1 MCAIFGIIDLKNK
14 IDLKKKLIHFTE
26 KLVHRGP
33 DFQGHW
39 ISSNKKIG
47 FGHCRLSIVD
57 LDQRSNQ
64 PFLFQEN
71 LVLTFN
77 GEIYNFKKLRV
88 ILEKKGYQ
96 FKTFSD
102 TEVLLFSY
110 REWKEKILDY
120 LDGMFAFAIYDK
132 KEDKIFLAR
141 DRSGQKP
148 LYYSNQNG
156 LFIFSSEI
164 GPILSSNLIK
174 KKINILEL
182 NNYLSMGYS
191 SKDETLVEDIHKL
204 DQGTSIEFSINKN
217 RLTKK
222 KYFSYRYEDFIK
234 TSWGRDETYLI
245 KILMENLTM
254 SCEKI
259 INTDVP
265 ISLLLSG
272 GTDSSIITGI
282 CSKILGKKVNTF
294 NISFEDH
301 NQLDDKYANKV
312 SKYFNTSHKRIPIKL
327 NQNADL
333 IDEVIQNFSAEPFG
347 DSSLIPS
354 YLVYKELSKNFKVAI
369 GGDGADELFG
379 GYKHVQRHIYQG
391 IFKYGFNKYSK
402 LNKYKNI
409 ITNKFV
415 RGLLSEKK
423 YFPFEANF
431 FSYLDRK
438 KIFRN
443 ESIVTQESIFNDFK
457 IKNSTLDLKNYLTYD
472 FNYYLPNNILP
483 KIDTAS
489 MMNSVEARSPFLSRD
504 IINISLMIDN
514 KFKTNLFDR
523 KIILKKLGKTLLPPN
538 FNYERKHGFSLPISH
553 YFNSNWKD
561 YFLSTFSNNEGRE
574 LYKESYIR
582 ALSQKNEK
590 KPQFGEQMYLLL
602 LFEKWRQKYKLD
614 IDI

>member
-1 MCAIFGIIDLKNK
+1 MCGIFGIIDLENK
-14 IDLKKKLIHFTE
+14 IDLKKKLIHFSE

-33 DFQGHW
+33 DFQSHW

-77 GEIYNFKKLRV
+77 GEIYNFKQLRF

-132 KEDKIFLAR
+132 KKDKIFLAR

-148 LYYSNQNG
+148 LYFSNQNG

-164 GPILSSNLIK
+164 GPILSSNLAK
-174 KKINILEL
+174 NKINIPAL

-191 SKDETLVEDIHKL
+191 AKDETLVEGINKL
-204 DQGTSIEFSINKN
+204 DPGTSIEFSINKN

-222 KYFSYRYEDFIK
+222 KYFSYSYDEFIK
-234 TSWGRDETYLI
+234 TGWGRDETFLV
-245 KILMENLTM
+245 KILKENLTM

-259 INTDVP
+259 LNADVP
-265 ISLLLSG
+265 VALLLSG
-272 GTDSSIITGI
+272 GLDSSIITGI
-282 CSKILGKKVNTF
+282 YSKILGKKVNTY
-294 NISFEDH
+294 NISFENH
-301 NQLDDKYANKV
+301 NELDDKFACKV
-312 SKYFNTSHKRIPIKL
+312 SKYFNTSHKKISIKL
-327 NQNADL
+327 NENVDV
-333 IDEVIQNFSAEPFG
+333 IDEIIQNFSTEPFG

-379 GYKHVQRHIYQG
+379 GYKHVQRYMCQG
-391 IFKYGFNKYSK
+391 IFKFGLNKYSK

-409 ITNKFV
+409 IKNKFA
-415 RGLLSEKK
+415 RGLLSEKN

-438 KIFRN
+438 KLFKN
-443 ESIVTQESIFNDFK
+443 ESIVTSESIFNEIQ
-457 IKNSTLDLKNYLTYD
+457 IKNSSLDLKNYLTYD

-504 IINISLMIDN
+504 MINISLMMEN
-514 KFKTNLFDR
+514 KFKLNLFDR
-523 KIILKKLGKTLLPPN
+523 KIILKKFGKTILPPD
-538 FNYERKHGFSLPISH
+538 FNYDRKQGFSLPISH

-561 YFLSTFSNNEGRE
+561 YFLSTFEKNEARE
-574 LYKESYIR
+574 LYNENYLR
-582 ALSQKNEK
+582 TLTQKNEK

-602 LFEKWRQKYKLD
+602 IFEKWRQKYKLE

>member
-1 MCAIFGIIDLKNK
+1 MCAIFGIIDLNNK

-47 FGHCRLSIVD
+47 FGHCRLSILD

-77 GEIYNFKKLRV
+77 GEIYNFKQLRV

-148 LYYSNQNG
+148 LYFSNQNG

-174 KKINILEL
+174 NKINIPAL
-182 NNYLSMGYS
+182 NNYFSMGYS
-191 SKDETLVEDIHKL
+191 SKDETLIEGINKL
-204 DQGTSIEFSINKN
+204 DQGTSIEFSINKK

-222 KYFSYRYEDFIK
+222 KYFSYRYDDFVK
-234 TSWGRDETYLI
+234 TGWGRDETYLM
-245 KILMENLTM
+245 KILKENLVM
-254 SCEKI
+254 SCEKML
-259 INTDVP
+259 NADVP

-272 GTDSSIITGI
+272 GLDSSIVTGI
-282 CSKILGKKVNTF
+282 YSKILGKKVNTF
-294 NISFEDH
+294 NISFKNHSE
-301 NQLDDKYANKV
+301 LDDKYALKI
-312 SKYFNTSHKRIPIKL
+312 SKYFNTSHKRITLKL
-327 NQNADL
+327 NKNADVF
-333 IDEVIQNFSAEPFG
+333 DEIIQNFSTEPFG

-354 YLVYKELSKNFKVAI
+354 YLTYKALSKNFKVAI

-379 GYKHVQRHIYQG
+379 GYKHVQRYMYQG
-391 IFKYGFNKYSK
+391 ILKYGFNKHSK

-409 ITNKFV
+409 IGNKFA

-423 YFPFEANF
+423 NFPYEANF

-438 KIFRN
+438 KLFRN
-443 ESIVTQESIFNDFK
+443 ESIVTPESIFNEFE

-472 FNYYLPNNILP
+472 YNYYLPNNILP

-504 IINISLMIDN
+504 IINISLMMEN

-523 KIILKKLGKTLLPPN
+523 KIILKKLGKSLLPPD
-538 FNYERKHGFSLPISH
+538 FNYARKQGFSIPVSH
-553 YFNSNWKD
+553 YFNSIWKD
-561 YFLSTFSNNEGRE
+561 YFFSTFSSNESQE
-574 LYKESYIR
+574 LYNENYLR
-582 ALSQKNEK
+582 TLSQKNEK
-590 KPQFGEQMYLLL
+590 KTQYGEQMYLLV

>member
-1 MCAIFGIIDLKNK
+1 MCAIFGIIDLENK
-14 IDLKKKLIHFTE
+14 IDLKKKLIHFSD

-33 DFQGHW
+33 DFQSHW

-57 LDQRSNQ
+57 LDKRSNQ

-77 GEIYNFKKLRV
+77 GEIYNFEQLRV

-148 LYYSNQNG
+148 LYFSNQNG

-174 KKINILEL
+174 NKINISAL

-191 SKDETLVEDIHKL
+191 SKDETLVEGINKL

-222 KYFSYRYEDFIK
+222 KYFSYSYDEFIK
-234 TSWGRDETYLI
+234 TGWGRDETFLI
-245 KILMENLTM
+245 KILKENLTM

-259 INTDVP
+259 LNTDVP
-265 ISLLLSG
+265 VSLLLSG
-272 GTDSSIITGI
+272 GLDSSIITGI
-282 CSKILGKKVNTF
+282 YSKILGKKVNTF
-294 NISFEDH
+294 NISFENHTD
-301 NQLDDKYANKV
+301 LDDKYALKV
-312 SKYFNTSHKRIPIKL
+312 SKYFNTSHERITIKS
-327 NQNADL
+327 NKSADI
-333 IDEVIQNFSAEPFG
+333 IDEIIQNFSTEPFG

-379 GYKHVQRHIYQG
+379 GYKHVQRHMYQG
-391 IFKYGFNKYSK
+391 IFKYGFNKNSK
-402 LNKYKNI
+402 MNKYKNI
-409 ITNKFV
+409 IGNKFA

-423 YFPFEANF
+423 YFPYEANF
-431 FSYLDRK
+431 FSYVDRK
-438 KIFRN
+438 KLFRN
-443 ESIVTQESIFNDFK
+443 QSIVNSESIFNEFK

-504 IINISLMIDN
+504 MINISLMMEN
-514 KFKTNLFDR
+514 KFKTSLFDR
-523 KIILKKLGKTLLPPN
+523 KVILKKLGKSLLPTD
-538 FNYERKHGFSLPISH
+538 FNYDRKQGFSLPISH
-553 YFNSNWKD
+553 YFNSSWKD

-574 LYKESYIR
+574 LYSENYLR
-582 ALSQKNEK
+582 ALSQKNKK

-602 LFEKWRQKYKLD
+602 IFEKWRQKFKVD